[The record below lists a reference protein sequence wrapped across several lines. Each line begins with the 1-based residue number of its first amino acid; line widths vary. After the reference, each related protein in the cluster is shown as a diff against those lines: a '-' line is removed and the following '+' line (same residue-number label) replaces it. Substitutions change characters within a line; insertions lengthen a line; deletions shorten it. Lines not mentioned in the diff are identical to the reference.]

1 MTPQK
6 RCRRARYR
14 MHLRAVIIVAHSTQL
29 AHPGCWLSHAACRPE
44 QQSWT
49 RRTYVSVLP
58 FLPFGLMQGR
68 FHLHP
73 VMYKVKVRR
82 ENKVVVGITFD
93 AKHVI
98 NTSVDD

>member
-6 RCRRARYR
+6 KVQEGKVQDETSSCCDNNSTLHFRQ
-14 MHLRAVIIVAHSTQL
+14 HQTQL

-44 QQSWT
+44 QQSWS
-49 RRTYVSVLP
+49 RRTCVSVLP

-73 VMYKVKVRR
+73 VMYKMKVRR
-82 ENKVVVGITFD
+82 KKKTKSGCR
-93 AKHVI
+93 
-98 NTSVDD
+98 